1 MSIFRNLLS
10 SVEPLPEGF
19 ASLQNLQRLE
29 LGSNQLLINL
39 TAEFFGN
46 LSGINLQYLGLAGC
60 PIERVSLSSINQCT
74 SLKTFN
80 IIKWDAIWS
89 VRLKVIF
96 SASVKIDVSILL
108 TV

>member
-10 SVEPLPEGF
+10 SSEPLPEGF

-46 LSGINLQYLGLAGC
+46 LSGINLQYLGLAAC
-60 PIERVSLSSINQCT
+60 PIERVSLSSYYH
-74 SLKTFN
+74 
-80 IIKWDAIWS
+80 
-89 VRLKVIF
+89 
-96 SASVKIDVSILL
+96 SASIKKPWI
-108 TV
+108 